1 MSKKVT
7 MSVIG
12 LIVSSLVNAQDTSQ
26 SHNHMHEIERIRV
39 TGSPMALKVEETAIA
54 ASILSGK
61 SKLWHHSLSLGDSI
75 AHMAGVDTVSTG
87 GQAGK
92 PVIRGSTGNRV
103 RVLQDSVPQ
112 DFQQFGI
119 RHAPTVDPV
128 NAHRIDVVRG
138 PMSVIFGSDAIGG
151 VVNVISAQVPMYSES
166 LLSSALL
173 SFKYGTNNEQLGT
186 SLHVEGGKAQWG
198 WASSYHREKAD
209 NFETPSADVNSMS
222 VSNLPRF
229 SGEIPFTNFD
239 IESISLASGFVS
251 DAFDWTLRY
260 TGFSNEQNFLQPNNV
275 PTGQHLDN
283 KNVLSDIAL
292 HLSDQW
298 NVHFILNWQKNERT
312 AGTGISF
319 EKLSNANSDL
329 DIELE
334 RTQSKLVFEH
344 DYSTAWKG
352 QFGAEY
358 IYKDQ
363 TTNVGTLVP
372 DASVDYI
379 ALYAYEKFENDF
391 LIAELGGRWDKIA
404 LKPQNESQQWVDNF
418 DRRVWRALT
427 GSMSLSWKLSD
438 NWLFIQRIGR
448 GFRAPSIFDLYA
460 GGVHGGVAAYQTS
473 NSELVEEY
481 SFNKEVGLNYISQ
494 NIQAS
499 ITFYQNTFQDYIYQA
514 DTGTTHQPSGLPL
527 FEMRQ
532 GDAQIEG
539 VEIGANF
546 KITQDIDWEFNANV
560 INSELDSVGSELPL
574 MPANSF
580 YQRINY
586 SFGELSS
593 FSDINF
599 VIEHEYKNNK
609 SIAGKFEPFAQY
621 DFLPFGTASTEQYHL
636 INLGASAQLQI
647 NKHPVTLSVKVNNV
661 TDEAYRDFLDTYKGY
676 ALGMGRNIQ
685 LSLSAQ
691 LR

>member
-1 MSKKVT
+1 MVKKTT
-7 MSVIG
+7 MSVIV
-12 LIVSSLVNAQDTSQ
+12 LMVSSYVFAKESSQ
-26 SHNHMHEIERIRV
+26 LHNHLHEIERLHV

-61 SKLWHHSLSLGDSI
+61 NKLWHHSLSLGDSI
-75 AHMAGVDTVSTG
+75 SHLAGVDTVSTG

-92 PVIRGSTGNRV
+92 PVIRGLTGNRV
-103 RVLQDSVPQ
+103 RVLHDGVPQ
-112 DFQQFGI
+112 DFQQFGV
-119 RHAPTVDPV
+119 RHAPTVDPI
-128 NAHRIDVVRG
+128 NAYRIDVVRG
-138 PMSVIFGSDAIGG
+138 PMSVIFGSDAMGG
-151 VVNVISAQVPMYSES
+151 VVNVISTQVPMYSDA

-173 SFKYGTNNEQLGT
+173 RFNYGTNNDQLGT
-186 SLHVEGGKAQWG
+186 SLQAEGGKAQWG
-198 WASSYHREKAD
+198 WASSYHSEKAD
-209 NFETPSADVNSMS
+209 NFETPSADVNSTKVGS
-222 VSNLPRF
+222 LPRF

-239 IESISLASGFVS
+239 IESFSLASGFVS
-251 DAFDWTLRY
+251 DAFDWTVRY
-260 TGFSNEQNFLQPNNV
+260 TDFSNEQNFLQPNNV

-283 KNVLSDIAL
+283 KNVLSDMAF
-292 HLSDQW
+292 HLSVQW

-319 EKLSNANSDL
+319 ENLSNSNSDL

-344 DYSTAWKG
+344 DYSKAWKG

-363 TTNVGTLVP
+363 VTNVGTLVP

-404 LKPQNESQQWVDNF
+404 LEPQNESQQWVDNF

-438 NWLFIQRIGR
+438 NWLLIQRIGR

-460 GGVHGGVAAYQTS
+460 GGVHGGVAAYQTG
-473 NSELVEEY
+473 NSELAEEY
-481 SFNKEVGLNYISQ
+481 SFNKEVGLSYISQ
-494 NIQAS
+494 KIQAS
-499 ITFYQNTFQDYIYQA
+499 ITLYQNTFQDYIYQA

-532 GDAQIEG
+532 GDAEIEG
-539 VEIGANF
+539 IEFGASY
-546 KITQDIDWEFNANV
+546 KITQYVDWEFNASI
-560 INSELDSVGSELPL
+560 INSELAKVGSELPL

-580 YQRINY
+580 YQRVGYN
-586 SFGELSS
+586 FGELSP

-636 INLGASAQLQI
+636 INLGASTQLQI
-647 NKHPVTLSVKVNNV
+647 NRHPVTLSVKVNNV
-661 TDEAYRDFLDTYKGY
+661 TDEVYRDFLDTYKGY

-685 LSLSAQ
+685 LSFSAQ